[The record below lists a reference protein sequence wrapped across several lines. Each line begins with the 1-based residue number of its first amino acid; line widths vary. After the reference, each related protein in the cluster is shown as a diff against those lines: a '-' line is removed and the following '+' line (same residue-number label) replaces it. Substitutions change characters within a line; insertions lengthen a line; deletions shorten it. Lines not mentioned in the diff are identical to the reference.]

1 MLIFCLLQQALSLAY
16 EPQVQLSKSYQPHAV
31 TIKIRD
37 RFAQHTVNSTFCE
50 LQSQTTVCAEYLLY
64 PETIK
69 INPDL
74 LQMLS

>member
-16 EPQVQLSKSYQPHAV
+16 EPQVQLSKSPHAV

-37 RFAQHTVNSTFCE
+37 RFAQHTVNSIFCE